1 MATTTSSTTTPTDPA
16 WVTALFQPTNRMRD
30 ILRDW
35 AGSDNSYLAED
46 EGTELELLPDFT
58 TEHVLAVTD
67 MTWEQ
72 CCRVLHSKVVWMA
85 PNVFLCTT
93 YVPNFVAL
101 NFAAPYVISIGP
113 ESDDKNHSI
122 RSISQAGGAKTT
134 AATNGFRVHITQG
147 TSPRD
152 PAVMATCDFLV
163 RLLATVGRV
172 QQQHPEDNVF
182 VLEARSKHPNS
193 VPTPISGAALS
204 CLLQANYSNLQK
216 LKLSNM
222 ALNEE
227 HIRALA
233 TVSHRAGSMDIILD
247 KCSLEDDVECRNA
260 FVQCLVRNR
269 GPTQLYRCRI
279 ECPILAAALTGNSC
293 VSRLKLGFNI
303 AGFHKEALV
312 RALVHNCG
320 LVQLDLAAHAMSNEH
335 WTIMC
340 QSLQTHPALTDLDL
354 RMTGPLIHGTA
365 NRARLSDE
373 QKAHRTG
380 LLADMVKANTVLYTI
395 RLDHDE
401 RDNQIYVN
409 TILPHLETNLY
420 RPRVHAIKKAESR
433 VRRPL
438 LGRALQTKS
447 VRQKPNL
454 LWMLL
459 SENPDIAFFISND
472 QENRQ
477 A

>member
-1 MATTTSSTTTPTDPA
+1 
-16 WVTALFQPTNRMRD
+16 
-30 ILRDW
+30 
-35 AGSDNSYLAED
+35 
-46 EGTELELLPDFT
+46 
-58 TEHVLAVTD
+58 
-67 MTWEQ
+67 
-72 CCRVLHSKVVWMA
+72 
-85 PNVFLCTT
+85 
-93 YVPNFVAL
+93 
-101 NFAAPYVISIGP
+101 
-113 ESDDKNHSI
+113 
-122 RSISQAGGAKTT
+122 
-134 AATNGFRVHITQG
+134 
-147 TSPRD
+147 
-152 PAVMATCDFLV
+152 MATCDFLV
-163 RLLATVGRV
+163 RILATVGRV
-172 QQQHPEDNVF
+172 QQHHHHHPDDKGF
-182 VLEARSKHPNS
+182 VLRSYQS
-193 VPTPISGAALS
+193 EVPPPISCAALS
-204 CLLQANYSNLQK
+204 RLLQNDNSNLRK
-216 LKLSNM
+216 LNLSSM
-222 ALNEE
+222 VLNEE

-233 TVSHRAGSMDIILD
+233 TVSGSMEIILD
-247 KCSLEDDVECRNA
+247 ECRLEDDVECRNG

-279 ECPILAAALTGNSC
+279 ECPILVAALTGNSC

-354 RMTGPLIHGTA
+354 RMTGPLIHGTV